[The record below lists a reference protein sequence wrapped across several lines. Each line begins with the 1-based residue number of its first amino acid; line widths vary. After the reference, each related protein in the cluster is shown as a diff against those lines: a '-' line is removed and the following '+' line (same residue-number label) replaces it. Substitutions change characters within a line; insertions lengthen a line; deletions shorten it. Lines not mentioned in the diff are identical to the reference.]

1 MRKEIGIATAFF
13 FGMCFPTFAQEDD
26 LSTKVEY
33 TYFPQTDSDNS
44 FRRFRARVNFPFRL
58 GEREY
63 ILPGYE
69 YRNVELQFGDFAP
82 FPRANLDRFQSHTIR
97 VTYTFGMKKDW
108 RFAGRVGTIIASN
121 FDRSDIVSE
130 DVVFEGVIAFLKDR
144 GPEEVDLPWR
154 LVFGIHYSTKSGR
167 PFPLPV
173 VNYFKTVNQNW
184 AYTVGVPESNLIYM
198 FNDKNELRL
207 FAELDG
213 FYANIQNEIEFVRD
227 GSSRIADD
235 ISMTVVLGGL
245 RYDYYFTEHLLIF
258 AKAGYTIYND
268 IRLRNEDKD
277 DIYTIN
283 DTNTFY
289 ARAGIEFKL

>member
-1 MRKEIGIATAFF
+1 
-13 FGMCFPTFAQEDD
+13 
-26 LSTKVEY
+26 
-33 TYFPQTDSDNS
+33 
-44 FRRFRARVNFPFRL
+44 
-58 GEREY
+58 
-63 ILPGYE
+63 
-69 YRNVELQFGDFAP
+69 
-82 FPRANLDRFQSHTIR
+82 
-97 VTYTFGMKKDW
+97 
-108 RFAGRVGTIIASN
+108 
-121 FDRSDIVSE
+121 
-130 DVVFEGVIAFLKDR
+130 
-144 GPEEVDLPWR
+144 
-154 LVFGIHYSTKSGR
+154 
-167 PFPLPV
+167 
-173 VNYFKTVNQNW
+173 
-184 AYTVGVPESNLIYM
+184 M